1 MKKIV
6 DSGYIIGLSE
16 LTGQD
21 ITSEEENDI
30 RFAISTRPE
39 QQSGYSYRLK
49 SDLTWEAYPLSPE
62 PEPSDEDEI
71 STDEALNILLGGAQ

>member
-39 QQSGYSYRLK
+39 PQSGYSYRLK
-49 SDLTWEAYPLSPE
+49 SDLTWESFVLPATPE
-62 PEPSDEDEI
+62 LMDSDEI
-71 STDEALNILLGGAQ
+71 TDTEALSILLGGVL

>member
-16 LTGQD
+16 ITGQD

-39 QQSGYSYRLK
+39 PQSGYSYRLK
-49 SDLTWEAYPLSPE
+49 SDLTWESFVLPATPE
-62 PEPSDEDEI
+62 LMDSDEI
-71 STDEALNILLGGAQ
+71 TDTEALSILLGGVL

>member
-30 RFAISTRPE
+30 WFAISTRPE
-39 QQSGYSYRLK
+39 PQSGYSYRLK
-49 SDLTWEAYPLSPE
+49 SDLTWESFVLPAAPE
-62 PEPSDEDEI
+62 LMDSDEI
-71 STDEALNILLGGAQ
+71 TDTEALSILLGGVL